1 MRSPRSSKD
10 ANLQNDV
17 VVVVV
22 VVVRTVR
29 TDVQTNTFDSV
40 MNGVKTE
47 IGVHFDELSA
57 SVMLARPLSIACTAF
72 PSMIIF

>member
-22 VVVRTVR
+22 VVSTVS
-29 TDVQTNTFDSV
+29 TDVQTNTFDLV

-47 IGVHFDELSA
+47 IGVHFDELS
-57 SVMLARPLSIACTAF
+57 PL
-72 PSMIIF
+72 